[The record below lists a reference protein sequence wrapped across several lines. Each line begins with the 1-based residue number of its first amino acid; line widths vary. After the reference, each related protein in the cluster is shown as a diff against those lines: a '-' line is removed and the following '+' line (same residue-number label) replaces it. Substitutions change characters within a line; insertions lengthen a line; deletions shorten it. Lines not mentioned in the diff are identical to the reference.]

1 MIEGVRVREL
11 TVHPDARGRLM
22 ELMRPDWEEF
32 EKFGQVYMTTCYP
45 GVVKA
50 WHYHKLQRD
59 NFTCVKGMI
68 RLALY
73 DGREAS
79 PTRGKVEEYYLGDHS
94 PLMVSI
100 PPEVAH
106 GFQCVSDTE
115 AVVIN
120 CPTEIY
126 NYDNPDEHRLDPHD
140 NSIPFD
146 WRRRD
151 G

>member
-68 RLALY
+68 RPNY
-73 DGREAS
+73 
-79 PTRGKVEEYYLGDHS
+79 TLGNFIH
-94 PLMVSI
+94 
-100 PPEVAH
+100 
-106 GFQCVSDTE
+106 
-115 AVVIN
+115 
-120 CPTEIY
+120 
-126 NYDNPDEHRLDPHD
+126 DE
-140 NSIPFD
+140 
-146 WRRRD
+146 
-151 G
+151 